1 MNIGFWMCIVLAPCF
16 LIMGV
21 LFGIFKDKSVKFI
34 SGFHSLPKKEQD
46 LYDKSFLSRDM
57 RNSCFIWSSV
67 MLIGALG
74 SFFLTP
80 YFAIIAYIVWG
91 ILFFKDVHLD
101 VHKAFDKYLI
111 K

>member
-1 MNIGFWMCIVLAPCF
+1 MCIVLSPCF

-21 LFGIFKDKSVKFI
+21 LFAVFKDKAAKFI
-34 SGFHSLPKKEQD
+34 SGFNSLPKKEQE
-46 LYDKSFLSRDM
+46 LYDKSSLSQAM

-80 YFAIIAYIVWG
+80 YFAIFAYFIWG

-101 VHKAFDKYLI
+101 AHKAFDKYLI